1 MQEKSDRLV
10 DRQECSLRLAN
21 ALLRHSADNE
31 DEAFAMVHDGLD
43 QCVDLLRREVLI
55 NMGTEYR
62 KLHKWDQSIQA
73 LHQLCLS
80 STRPDGTMG
89 PQVNKVMAQTYLE
102 QYCTDN
108 TLDIDQRGEILCHA
122 NRQSSRIHFVTT
134 KMQLIYAQLFY
145 FNGDK
150 QQAYHHLEL
159 YLDARLAECKLS
171 CYTCEQRVRHGSVS
185 FIARAA
191 GSHYIVTGSTKR

>member
-1 MQEKSDRLV
+1 M
-10 DRQECSLRLAN
+10 SLAKN
-21 ALLRHSADNE
+21 LLRQSADNE
-31 DEAFAMVHDGLD
+31 TEAFAIFQEELD
-43 QCVDLLRREVLI
+43 RCVNPLQRERIHFV
-55 NMGTEYR
+55 MGTWYR
-62 KLHKWDQSIQA
+62 KLHKWDQSIEA
-73 LHQLCLS
+73 LHQICLS
-80 STRPDGTMG
+80 STRPDAKIL
-89 PQVNKVMAQTYLE
+89 PQAQEAIAQTYLE